1 MVLRLDEEGKTIT
14 LVREYIHP
22 TGILSISQGN
32 MQVLP
37 NGNVFIGWGSA
48 PVFSEID
55 AEGNLL
61 FNGRF
66 PQGANSYRAY
76 RFPWVGTPSA
86 PPDTAA
92 ELGLGDDLTVYAS
105 WNGATDVVQWEVL
118 AGPDPEALEPVCS
131 GARIGFEAAIE
142 VTTAE
147 PYLAVR
153 SLNAEGD
160 VLGASE
166 PIMPR
171 G

>member
-1 MVLRLDEEGKTIT
+1 M
-14 LVREYIHP
+14 
-22 TGILSISQGN
+22 
-32 MQVLP
+32 
-37 NGNVFIGWGSA
+37 
-48 PVFSEID
+48 
-55 AEGNLL
+55 
-61 FNGRF
+61 
-66 PQGANSYRAY
+66 
-76 RFPWVGTPSA
+76 GTPSA

-105 WNGATDVVQWEVL
+105 WNGATEVVQWEVL